1 MTGFEAHITRTAAH
15 RDADELT
22 RHLAAYAETRWR
34 AGQRGPVTTRLL
46 AAHLGW
52 RESRTADALALAQQL
67 GQVGVSVFD
76 GGWYAKC

>member
-1 MTGFEAHITRTAAH
+1 MTGFEAHITRSAAH

-52 RESRTADALALAQQL
+52 RESRTAEALALAQQL
-67 GQVGVSVFD
+67 GQAKTNAYD
-76 GGWYAKC
+76 GG